1 MSGKRIRR
9 KGQSRGTKELPKSLK
24 RVNLDVAGIDVGSSS
39 HYVAVPEDR
48 GEQAVK
54 KFRSFTSDLRRL
66 ADWLEECGIET
77 VAMESTSVYWIP
89 LYEILEERGFEVILV
104 NARDFKSVPGRKT
117 DVLDCQWLQELHMYG
132 LLRGSFRP
140 DAEIAAVRAY
150 VRHRDM
156 LIKNASQ
163 HIQHMQKALSQMNV
177 QLHNVI
183 SDVTGATG
191 MRIIRSIIHGIH
203 DPEVLAEARDFRC
216 KASRET
222 IVESLVGNYRPEHV
236 FALRQAVELYDFYQQ
251 QMQAVDQ
258 ELEKLLQELEETSP
272 EREEIGPARIK
283 RRKGNEPNFDIR
295 TRLYALAGT
304 DLTQI
309 PAIGP
314 YSALKI
320 ISEIGTDMTRWPTV
334 DNFTSWA
341 TLAPRNK
348 ITGGRLISSRT
359 RSSANRFAEVLRMA
373 AMTIGETDTYLGA
386 FYRRKAARIG
396 KAKAITATARKL
408 AVIIY
413 HMIARGVPFQDPGLQ
428 AHDEQHR
435 QRVLKNLRKRAKSL
449 GFQLIQDDSLADACK
464 AVT

>member
-1 MSGKRIRR
+1 
-9 KGQSRGTKELPKSLK
+9 
-24 RVNLDVAGIDVGSSS
+24 
-39 HYVAVPEDR
+39 
-48 GEQAVK
+48 
-54 KFRSFTSDLRRL
+54 
-66 ADWLEECGIET
+66 
-77 VAMESTSVYWIP
+77 
-89 LYEILEERGFEVILV
+89 
-104 NARDFKSVPGRKT
+104 
-117 DVLDCQWLQELHMYG
+117 
-132 LLRGSFRP
+132 
-140 DAEIAAVRAY
+140 
-150 VRHRDM
+150 
-156 LIKNASQ
+156 
-163 HIQHMQKALSQMNV
+163 
-177 QLHNVI
+177 
-183 SDVTGATG
+183 
-191 MRIIRSIIHGIH
+191 
-203 DPEVLAEARDFRC
+203 
-216 KASRET
+216 
-222 IVESLVGNYRPEHV
+222 V

-251 QMQAVDQ
+251 QMYAVDQ
-258 ELEKLLQELEETSP
+258 ELEELLQELEETSP
-272 EREEIGPARIK
+272 EREEIGPARTK

-295 TRLYALAGT
+295 TRLHALTGT

-320 ISEIGTDMTRWPTV
+320 VSEIGTDMTRWPTA

-359 RSSANRFAEVLRMA
+359 RSSANRLAEVLRMA
-373 AMTIGETDTYLGA
+373 AMSIGKTDTYLGA

-435 QRVLKNLRKRAKSL
+435 KRVLKNLRRRAKSL
-449 GFQLIQDDSLADACK
+449 GFQVIPDQPLNDMGE